1 MGELVIGDPAPAFEL
16 PATGGKTISSR
27 DMLGRNYVLYFYPR
41 DNTPGCTTEGQEFRD
56 HYQSFKAVH
65 TEILGVSRDGVATH
79 ERFKEKHGFPFDLL
93 SDLDET
99 VCRRYGV
106 IREKNMYGRKVM
118 GIERSTF
125 IIDREG
131 ILREAWR
138 KVRVRGHVEEVLSS
152 VQTLFL

>member
-1 MGELVIGDPAPAFEL
+1 MSDLVIGAPAPEFEL
-16 PATGGKTISSR
+16 PATGGKTVSSH

-41 DNTPGCTTEGQEFRD
+41 DNTPGCTAEGQEFRD
-56 HYQSFKAVH
+56 RYAEFQRFN
-65 TEILGVSRDGVATH
+65 TDILGVSRDGLVTH
-79 ERFKEKHGFPFDLL
+79 ERFRGKYGFPFDLL
-93 SDLDET
+93 SDTDET

-131 ILREAWR
+131 VLREAWR
-138 KVRVRGHVEEVLSS
+138 KVRVQGHVDEVLAA
-152 VQTLFL
+152 VEALFM